1 MNSILNLQ
9 NLIQGFKLSCQTENK
24 SPKTIEWY
32 TCFLDRFHQFLK
44 RNDYPTDV
52 KRINKDHIRKYILFL
67 QQEAKTPH
75 TERPLSQSTV
85 QGYVRTLKSFFSWL
99 KREEYIEHN
108 LMTGIPIPRAVSKI
122 VNTFNQEHII
132 KLINHCH
139 TSNDSG
145 YRNLAIILLLLDS
158 GIRVSELVNI
168 EIDDVNLA
176 EGHIK
181 IRIAKGS
188 KQRFV
193 PIGSLVQKALWKY
206 ANQYRPQ
213 PVTER
218 ITKLFL
224 SQYGIPLTKSGIQQM
239 LRRYGKRAGVTGV
252 RCSPHV
258 FRHSFA
264 KNYLLNGGDIF
275 SLQKILGHSS
285 LASVRIYL
293 NLFMS
298 DIKNQH
304 RRFSP
309 VDNLAESRFL
319 YPFLRSN
326 VSGNKNTEIEF
337 PTP

>member
-1 MNSILNLQ
+1 
-9 NLIQGFKLSCQTENK
+9 
-24 SPKTIEWY
+24 
-32 TCFLDRFHQFLK
+32 
-44 RNDYPTDV
+44 
-52 KRINKDHIRKYILFL
+52 
-67 QQEAKTPH
+67 
-75 TERPLSQSTV
+75 
-85 QGYVRTLKSFFSWL
+85 
-99 KREEYIEHN
+99 
-108 LMTGIPIPRAVSKI
+108 MTGISIPRAVSKI
-122 VNTFNQEHII
+122 VNTFNQEHIT
-132 KLINHCH
+132 KLINHCR

-193 PIGSLVQKALWKY
+193 PIGSLVQKTLWKY
-206 ANQYRPQ
+206 VNQYRPE
-213 PVTER
+213 PITER
-218 ITKLFL
+218 VTRLFL

-239 LRRYGKRAGVTGV
+239 LRRYGKRAGISGV

-293 NLFMS
+293 NLFIT

-304 RRFSP
+304 KRFSP

-326 VSGNKNTEIEF
+326 VNGNKNTCYF
-337 PTP
+337 GAVMCRSKGSFKRSSSQSVKWSNKKQGRKNK

>member
-1 MNSILNLQ
+1 MNSVLDLQ

-32 TCFLDRFHQFLK
+32 ICFLNRFYQFLK
-44 RNDYPTDV
+44 RNNYPTSV
-52 KRINKDHIRKYILFL
+52 KKISKDHIRTFILFL

-75 TERPLSQSTV
+75 TERPLSQATV

-99 KREEYIEHN
+99 KREEYIERN
-108 LMTGIPIPRAVSKI
+108 LMIGIPIPRAAVKI
-122 VNTFNQEHII
+122 VNTFTQEHI
-132 KLINHCH
+132 
-139 TSNDSG
+139 TSLVNYCRTSEDSG
-145 YRNLAIILLLLDS
+145 YRNLTIILLFLDS

-168 EIDDVNLA
+168 EIEDVNLV
-176 EGHIK
+176 EGYIK
-181 IRIAKGS
+181 IRKAKGN

-206 ANQYRPQ
+206 INQYRPQ

-218 ITKLFL
+218 VTRLFL

-239 LRRYGKRAGVTGV
+239 LRRYGKRVGISGV

-275 SLQKILGHSS
+275 SLQKILGHSKMPS
-285 LASVRIYL
+285 
-293 NLFMS
+293 
-298 DIKNQH
+298 
-304 RRFSP
+304 
-309 VDNLAESRFL
+309 
-319 YPFLRSN
+319 
-326 VSGNKNTEIEF
+326 
-337 PTP
+337 

>member
-1 MNSILNLQ
+1 MNSILDLQ

-32 TCFLDRFHQFLK
+32 TCFLDRFYKFLK
-44 RNDYPTDV
+44 KSNYPSGV
-52 KRINKDHIRKYILFL
+52 KRINKDHIRTFILFL

-75 TERPLSQSTV
+75 TKRPLSQSTV

-99 KREEYIEHN
+99 KREDYIERN

-122 VNTFNQEHII
+122 VNTFSHEQITSLVNY
-132 KLINHCH
+132 CR
-139 TSNDSG
+139 TSNDAG

-168 EIDDVNLA
+168 EIEDVNLA
-176 EGHIK
+176 EGHII
-181 IRIAKGS
+181 IRIAKGN
-188 KQRFV
+188 KERFV
-193 PIGSLVQKALWKY
+193 PVGSLVQKTLWKY
-206 ANQYRPQ
+206 LNQYRPK
-213 PVTER
+213 PITER
-218 ITKLFL
+218 VTRLFL

-239 LRRYGKRAGVTGV
+239 LRRYGKRAGISGV

-293 NLFMS
+293 NLFIS
-298 DIKNQH
+298 DVKNQH
-304 RRFSP
+304 KRFSP

-326 VSGNKNTEIEF
+326 TNGNKNT
-337 PTP
+337 